1 MIISAQSCI
10 ILTTKFHERSIHVS
24 MLAIITA
31 RGGSKRIPKKNIK
44 PFAGKPI
51 IHYAIEAALNSGIF
65 DEVMVSTDSEE
76 IAEVAR
82 QGGASV
88 PFMRSEKTA
97 NDFAT
102 TRDVLLEVIDCYAK
116 MGKHF
121 DSICCIY
128 PTNPFITA
136 DKLKR
141 AGETF
146 AASGAEGMTPVVA
159 FSYPPQ
165 RGFYIQDNKLEWV
178 QPEHYATRSQDLPT
192 IYHDVG
198 QFYFYNV
205 KAYMRPGFSTNSNIV
220 PFVISEKEAQD
231 IDTAEDW
238 EMAEMK
244 YELLKRTER

>member
-1 MIISAQSCI
+1 M
-10 ILTTKFHERSIHVS
+10 S

-51 IHYAIEAALNSGIF
+51 IHYSIEAAVQSGVF

-76 IAEVAR
+76 IAEISKQA
-82 QGGASV
+82 GAKI

-102 TRDVLLEVIDCYAK
+102 TRDVLLEVIEEYAK

-121 DSICCIY
+121 DQICCIY
-128 PTNPFITA
+128 PTNPFITPE
-136 DKLKR
+136 KLR
-141 AGETF
+141 EAGQVFES
-146 AASGAEGMTPVVA
+146 SGAEGLTPVVA

-165 RGFYIQDNKLEWV
+165 RGFYIQNNKLEWV
-178 QPEHYATRSQDLPT
+178 QPEYYATRSQDLPT

-205 KAYMRPGFSTNSNIV
+205 DAFLRPDFDTNCEML

-238 EMAEMK
+238 EIAEMK
-244 YELLKRTER
+244 YELLRRTEKR

>member
-1 MIISAQSCI
+1 M
-10 ILTTKFHERSIHVS
+10 S

-44 PFAGKPI
+44 LFAGKPI
-51 IHYAIEAALNSGIF
+51 IHYAIEAARDSGIF

-76 IAEVAR
+76 IAEIAR
-82 QGGASV
+82 QAGAAV

-102 TRDVLLEVIDCYAK
+102 TRDVLLEVIDTYAK
-116 MGKHF
+116 LGKTF
-121 DSICCIY
+121 DQICCIY

-136 DKLKR
+136 EKIKL
-141 AGETF
+141 AGEAF
-146 AASGAEGMTPVVA
+146 VASGAPGMIPVVA
-159 FSYPPQ
+159 FSFPPQ
-165 RGFYIQDNKLEWV
+165 RGFYIHENRLEWV
-178 QPEHYATRSQDLPT
+178 QPEHRNTRSQDLPK

-198 QFYFYNV
+198 QFYFYNTE
-205 KAYMRPGFSTNSNIV
+205 AYLQPGFDTGKNML

-231 IDTAEDW
+231 IDTQEDW

-244 YELLKRTER
+244 YELLNKQRG

>member
-1 MIISAQSCI
+1 M
-10 ILTTKFHERSIHVS
+10 S

-76 IAEVAR
+76 IAKVAC
-82 QGGASV
+82 QAGANV

-102 TRDVLLEVIDCYAK
+102 TRDVLLEVLAVYEQMGRRFDK
-116 MGKHF
+116 M
-121 DSICCIY
+121 CCIY
-128 PTNPFITA
+128 PTNPFITGE
-136 DKLKR
+136 KLR
-141 AGETF
+141 QAGETF
-146 AASGAEGMTPVVA
+146 AASGADGMTPVVA

-165 RGFYIQDNKLEWV
+165 RGFYIQNNKLEWV
-178 QPEHYATRSQDLPT
+178 QPEHSATRSQDLPK

-198 QFYFYNV
+198 QFYFYDI
-205 KAYMRPGFSTNSNIV
+205 KAYRKPDFVASGNNI
-220 PFVISEKEAQD
+220 PFVIPEMEAQD
-231 IDTAEDW
+231 IDTLEDW
-238 EMAEMK
+238 EMADIK
-244 YELLKRTER
+244 FELMRRLEK

>member
-1 MIISAQSCI
+1 M
-10 ILTTKFHERSIHVS
+10 S

-88 PFMRSEKTA
+88 PFMRSEETA

-102 TRDVLLEVIDCYAK
+102 TRDVLLEVLDCYAK

-128 PTNPFITA
+128 PANPFITA

-141 AGETF
+141 ACETF
-146 AASGAEGMTPVVA
+146 AASGAEGMTPVVP

-178 QPEHYATRSQDLPT
+178 QPEHYETRTQDLPT
-192 IYHDVG
+192 LYHDVG

-205 KAYMRPGFSTNSNIV
+205 KAYMRPDFSTNSNIV